1 MGDYSP
7 PETPKEMIKTL
18 RRLVADDTFRLSLNE
33 QAAIA
38 YALRRITRK
47 NAIIPFTSV
56 WNRSHTMSDFNHGV
70 PLCTTHC
77 ISSFLDWVL
86 E

>member
-7 PETPKEMIKTL
+7 PETPREMIETL
-18 RRLVADDTFRLSLNE
+18 RRMVADTTYRLSINE

-38 YALRRITRK
+38 YALRRLRAK
-47 NAIIPFTSV
+47 KQ
-56 WNRSHTMSDFNHGV
+56 
-70 PLCTTHC
+70 
-77 ISSFLDWVL
+77 